1 MTRRTK
7 KVFAENS
14 ALKGSVLDSTGAAL
28 PYVTIT
34 LLHPA
39 DSTLAYF
46 AVSTMQGSFE
56 LNNVTSGD
64 YILQVACVG
73 FSSIYRKVHFPVEE
87 NGKDPVFILRPKPV
101 NLKETE
107 VSAERIPIMLR
118 KDTIEYDA
126 ASFKTAPDAA
136 TEDLLKKLPGLE
148 VDRNGNIKAQG
159 EEVKNVLV
167 DGKEFFPVI
176 LKLPP
181 ETFLRMRSKKSR
193 YTMKNQ
199 IRQ

>member
-1 MTRRTK
+1 MNKKEQYKISFRFILILIFWIVTGGAK

-14 ALKGSVLDSTGAAL
+14 ALNGSVLDSTGAGL

-46 AVSTMQGSFE
+46 AVSSIQGKFE
-56 LNNVTSGD
+56 LNNVTAGE

-73 FSSIYRKVHFPVEE
+73 FSSIYRKISFPVET
-87 NGKDPVFILRPKPV
+87 NGRDPVFILRPKPV

-126 ASFKTAPDAA
+126 AAFKTAPDAA

-148 VDRNGNIKAQG
+148 VCGHDAKM
-159 EEVKNVLV
+159 LL
-167 DGKEFFPVI
+167 FPKTGI
-176 LKLPP
+176 N
-181 ETFLRMRSKKSR
+181 KS
-193 YTMKNQ
+193 Q
-199 IRQ
+199 